1 MRLNL
6 IFEEGITI
14 SIETYDV
21 LKDLNEL
28 SNDNHSQGSLKKLF
42 HDYEEVVVKS
52 LITSFGLDFMLIK
65 DRHGGDVDTIHNVRE
80 IQKENARIN
89 DGQQKE
95 RKFDGYANKKN
106 EAEYDRVKGSYDKTV
121 SGKYHTNKDYKQR
134 NEEASVSKKAG
145 TQVDAYSGKRM
156 KRNSNMDLDHTIS
169 AKEIHEDA
177 GRVLAGVDGVE
188 LANKKSNLNHT
199 DQSINRSKKALSVD
213 EFTDRLDS
221 TRIQRQQ
228 EIQMLR
234 KKDSL
239 TDKER
244 GKLNKLEKLESV
256 DIEKMKA
263 ADKKARAAYEREIAS
278 KYYSSSKFINDTLS
292 AGYKKGMQMGMRQ
305 ALGTILAAAWMC
317 IREEVPKLV
326 AKLKDNFELGAFF
339 KGLVEIIQK
348 AFIRVKAVY
357 KDVIQSFSNG
367 ALSGIIS
374 SLVTALT
381 NIFFTTAK
389 NVGKII
395 RESWASIVEA
405 VNILLFNPNNLPF
418 GEVLK
423 AVSVI
428 ICTASS
434 VILGTVVS
442 EAMSKIPAL
451 QLPIIGDVLP
461 KFVGALVTGLMSI
474 SLLYFLDHSK
484 MVQTLVDWVNKL
496 KTQSDY
502 KIEYYQKVHAEISR
516 YAAELADID
525 YEEFNNQILAVQ
537 FINQQL
543 KSATNTIDMNTV
555 LTKIVEKYGIDLPYD
570 RTIKGLDDFMQN
582 KNAVLTF
589 KL

>member
-1 MRLNL
+1 M
-6 IFEEGITI
+6 
-14 SIETYDV
+14 
-21 LKDLNEL
+21 
-28 SNDNHSQGSLKKLF
+28 
-42 HDYEEVVVKS
+42 KS

-65 DRHGGDVDTIHNVRE
+65 DRHGGDVDTIYNVRE
-80 IQKENARIN
+80 IQKENKRIAA
-89 DGQQKE
+89 GEQKE
-95 RKFDGYANKKN
+95 KKFDGYANKKN

-134 NEEASVSKKAG
+134 NEEASVNKKAG

-188 LANKKSNLNHT
+188 LANKQSNLNHT
-199 DQSINRSKKALSVD
+199 DKSINRSKKALTVD

-228 EIQMLR
+228 EIQTLR

-263 ADKKARAAYEREIAS
+263 ADKKARATYEREIAS
-278 KYYSSSKFINDTLS
+278 KYYSSNKFINDTLS
-292 AGYKKGMQMGMRQ
+292 ASYKKGMQIGMRQ
-305 ALGTILAAAWMC
+305 ALGTILAATWMC
-317 IREEVPKLV
+317 IREEIPKLV
-326 AKLKDNFELGAFF
+326 AKLKDNFELGSFF

-348 AFIRVKAVY
+348 AFIRVKATY

-374 SLVTALT
+374 SLVTTLT
-381 NIFFTTAK
+381 NIFLTTTK

-451 QLPIIGDVLP
+451 QIPIIGDVLP
-461 KFVGALVTGLMSI
+461 KFTGALVTGLMSI

-484 MVQTLVDWVNKL
+484 IVQRLVDWANKL
-496 KTQSDY
+496 KTELDY
-502 KIEYYQKVHAEISR
+502 KVEYYQKVHAEISR

-537 FINQQL
+537 SINQQL
-543 KSATNTIDMNTV
+543 KSAASTMDMNIT
-555 LTKIVEKYGIDLPYD
+555 LTRIVKEYGIYLPYD
-570 RTIKGLDDFMQN
+570 GTIKGLDDFIQN

-589 KL
+589 KS

>member
-1 MRLNL
+1 M
-6 IFEEGITI
+6 
-14 SIETYDV
+14 SIETYGV
-21 LKDLNEL
+21 LENLNEL
-28 SNDNHSQGSLKKLF
+28 NNDNSSQSSLKKLL

-65 DRHGGDVDTIHNVRE
+65 DRHGGDVDTIQNVRKM
-80 IQKENARIN
+80 QKGADSRFE
-89 DGQQKE
+89 
-95 RKFDGYANKKN
+95 GYANKNN
-106 EAEYDRVKGSYDKTV
+106 EAEYNRVKGSYDKTV
-121 SGKYHTNKDYKQR
+121 SHQYHSHQGYKQR
-134 NEEASVSKKAG
+134 NKEASIKRNEG
-145 TQVDAYSGKRM
+145 TLVDAYSGEGLSQ
-156 KRNSNMDLDHTIS
+156 NSNVDLDHTIS

-177 GRVLAGVDGVE
+177 GRVLAGIDGVE

-199 DQSINRSKKALSVD
+199 DRSINRSKKALSVD
-213 EFTDRLDS
+213 EFTDKLDS

-228 EIQMLR
+228 EIQMLK
-234 KKDSL
+234 KKDFL

-263 ADKKARAAYEREIAS
+263 ADEKARTAYEREIAS
-278 KYYSSSKFINDTLS
+278 KYYTSNKFMKETLTAS
-292 AGYKKGMQMGMRQ
+292 YQKGMQMGMRQ

-317 IREEVPKLV
+317 IREEMPKLV
-326 AKLKDNFELGAFF
+326 ATMKDNFELGTFF
-339 KGLVEIIQK
+339 KGLVDIIQK
-348 AFIRVKAVY
+348 AFIRVKDAY

-367 ALSGIIS
+367 ALSGIIT
-374 SLVTALT
+374 SLVTTLT

-461 KFVGALVTGLMSI
+461 KFTGALVTGLMSI

-484 MVQTLVDWVNKL
+484 MVQKLVDWTNKL
-496 KTQSDY
+496 KTQLDY
-502 KIEYYQKVHAEISR
+502 KIEYYQKIHAEISR
-516 YAAELADID
+516 YAAELANID
-525 YEEFNNQILAVQ
+525 YEGFNNQILAVQ
-537 FINQQL
+537 SINQQL
-543 KSATNTIDMNTV
+543 KSATNTMDMNTT
-555 LTKIVEKYGIDLPYD
+555 LTRIVKEYGIDLPYD
-570 RTIKGLDDFMQN
+570 GTIKGLDDFMQN